1 MQTKILE
8 NCKHTHTHTNTHTH
22 WTHAGHTHRNI
33 HIIVQRFA
41 VYCLY
46 HVLPKNHNEE
56 NETKKWIMMELFQ
69 PDWQEGHHT
78 LSVSQLIDEG
88 FSLNGP
94 GTFSQKLPNAN
105 TLMLC

>member
-33 HIIVQRFA
+33 HIIVQRFV

-56 NETKKWIMMELFQ
+56 NETKKMNYDVIPTGLT
-69 PDWQEGHHT
+69 GRSSHT
-78 LSVSQLIDEG
+78 E
-88 FSLNGP
+88 
-94 GTFSQKLPNAN
+94 
-105 TLMLC
+105 C